1 MDDYLKKENP
11 GTITETINKLD
22 EAKRLLKEGNT
33 EIVQKKGSIA
43 LISLESGCDLFKL
56 TITRDMDKQNYQ
68 EFLEEFRQRSES
80 FRELSQNAREEIS
93 HLGKQFLRDEMVYEM
108 RWFDYRP
115 FLFTVFHAL
124 SINC

>member
-33 EIVQKKGSIA
+33 EVVQKKGSIG

-80 FRELSQNAREEIS
+80 FQQLSQTSRAEIS
-93 HLGKQFLRDEMVYEM
+93 HLGKQFLRDGMVYL
-108 RWFDYRP
+108 FP
-115 FLFTVFHAL
+115 F
-124 SINC
+124 S